1 MNVTLTLIGQM
12 GTFAVLVWF
21 VMKFLWTPI
30 LKVMEDRETRIADGL
45 AAAERG
51 QHEKEL
57 AEKAAVEH
65 LREAKEQAKDII
77 TQANK
82 RAEEIVEG
90 AKNDGRDEGERMKTA
105 AQADIEQQTNQAR
118 EALRADVVR
127 LALVGAE
134 RILATEV
141 DADAHNAALQKL
153 AAEL

>member
-1 MNVTLTLIGQM
+1 MNVTLTLIGQIT
-12 GTFAVLVWF
+12 TFAVLVWF
-21 VMKFLWTPI
+21 VKKFLWKPI
-30 LKVMEDRETRIADGL
+30 LDVMEDRETRIADGL

-57 AEKAAVEH
+57 AEKAAADA
-65 LREAKEQAKDII
+65 LRDAKEQAKDII

-90 AKNDGRDEGERMKTA
+90 AKNDGRSEGERMKTA
-105 AQADIEQQTNQAR
+105 AHADIEQQMNQAR

-134 RILATEV
+134 RILTTEV
-141 DADAHNAALQKL
+141 NADAHNAALQKL

>member
-1 MNVTLTLIGQM
+1 MNVTVTLLGQM
-12 GTFAVLVWF
+12 VTFAVLVWF
-21 VMKFLWTPI
+21 VMQYLWDPI
-30 LKVMEDRETRIADGL
+30 LKAMEDRETRIADGL

-57 AEKAAVEH
+57 AEQAAAEQ

-77 TQANK
+77 AQANK

-105 AQADIEQQTNQAR
+105 AQAEIDQQMNQAR
-118 EALRADVVR
+118 EQLRSEVVR
-127 LALVGAE
+127 LAMVGAE
-134 RILATEV
+134 RILDAEV
-141 DADAHNAALQKL
+141 DANAHDAALQKL